1 MAELEVRARFTASV
15 ADAIANLKALE
26 KQVSSVNDQS
36 EKTGGGMARM
46 LGSITKFGTIGV
58 AALGSMAT
66 AAGVMGIKTAAANEQ
81 ALISFETLLGSA
93 GKAKVMFEDLQ
104 KFAATTPFEF
114 PQLRDAASK
123 LLTTGVAADRV
134 IPIMTALGDSTSA
147 MGTGAEGIQRA
158 VYALQQMNT
167 AGKVT
172 GQDMMQLASAG
183 VPIWDALAG
192 SIGKSVP
199 EVRKLASEGALVAN
213 DVMTAIETYAG
224 PAMSRV
230 KGMMEVQSQS
240 MMGLMSTL
248 KDTIGIELGKMM
260 QPAADE
266 LKKAL
271 PTLITMV
278 SETLTAIGP
287 SINKLVSGI
296 FGTLQKLLPLLT
308 PIFIGIGELVAA
320 MMEGISLALD
330 MILPYVSQLA
340 PAFSNLA
347 KIVRNLFTAFAP
359 IVGML
364 VATFAPI
371 IVSLISTV
379 ASLSGMFGL
388 LTQHMNIM
396 KPILITLVG
405 LFVAYKTVQMALK
418 AADMVKYFYNNVKA
432 LIMMVQTQGLLNAV
446 TMLFPGIWLALAI
459 MAVVAAIIIMYKNWE
474 WIWDKLKMIWN
485 GLVTL
490 VQGAI
495 NLVLGY
501 WEWWINKIIDGV
513 NLIIKAWNKLPFN
526 DDIEPLKHVN
536 MELDITGAKLDR
548 AKKSADNMKSALYG
562 SADAAERAASKTF
575 DVASALAAVKNAERL
590 LEGGITPAAVGT
602 TPPVGGGGSGGGANK
617 VVEEAKKRLDAL
629 KKSMD
634 DVTKSAL
641 EFGQALGDSV
651 NNALGIK
658 TVFSAD
664 KAKASLEGFAQKI
677 AGVKKVTPA
686 LVTEFEKLNK
696 SIGDDLVA
704 ALNSAKKQ
712 LDDAKAKFEDF
723 KKSVGNAIAGVF
735 GTLGSAYQQMTES
748 QKAFKAAQSETVK
761 MSELLTKTQ
770 EKEVDARDALNKLMT
785 DPEASP
791 DAVAEAQKRLA
802 DAIKDTTIATE
813 ALAKASSDEATAG
826 GEAKKSFLERM
837 KEQAEAGVKFADQI
851 KKLISM
857 GLSEG
862 ALQQVL
868 ASGSEAGGKIAQ
880 ELIDGGT
887 AIIDQTNSLIQSAQS
902 AADEVG
908 GLAASRWYQ
917 AGVDNAQSQIDGLVA
932 QVEELTP
939 LVMAAMDALAEKMKR
954 QAVIDIKISKTQFK
968 VDVFVTK
975 HIKEIITSQTINVSK
990 IDGARAAGGPVK
1002 AGGSY
1007 LVGENGPELF
1017 SPNSSGN
1024 ITPNGAGSTVN
1035 ITVNAGMGANG
1046 ADIGDEI
1053 VNALRKYQ
1061 KRNGSLPFSVA

>member
-26 KQVSSVNDQS
+26 KQVSAVNDSS

-46 LGSITKFGTIGV
+46 LGSVTKFGTIGV

-147 MGTGAEGIQRA
+147 MGTGAEGISRA

-183 VPIWDALAG
+183 IPIWDALAG

-330 MILPYVSQLA
+330 MVLPYISQIA

-347 KIVRNLFTAFAP
+347 KIVRNLFTALAP
-359 IVGML
+359 VVSML

-371 IVSLISTV
+371 IVSLIGMV
-379 ASLSGMFGL
+379 ATLSGVFAG

-418 AADMVKYFYNNVKA
+418 AADMVKYWYNNIKA
-432 LIMMVQTQGLLNAV
+432 LVMMVQTQGLLNAV

-459 MAVVAAIIIMYKNWE
+459 AAVVAAIILMYKNWE

-501 WEWWINKIIDGV
+501 WEFWINKIIDGV
-513 NLIIKAWNKLPFN
+513 NLIIKAWNKLPFKS
-526 DDIEPLKHVN
+526 DIPTLDHVN
-536 MELDITGAKLDR
+536 MQLDITGAKLDR
-548 AKKSADNMKSALYG
+548 NATAAQKVTTAMHG
-562 SADAAERAASKTF
+562 TADAAERAAKRTL
-575 DVASALAAVKNAERL
+575 DVLGALQAVKNAERL
-590 LEGGITPAAVGT
+590 LEGSITPAAVTT
-602 TPPVGGGGSGGGANK
+602 TPGAGAGSGSGGANK
-617 VVEEAKKRLDAL
+617 VVEAAKKRLDGL
-629 KKSMD
+629 KKSME

-641 EFGQALGDSV
+641 EFGQALGESV
-651 NNALGIK
+651 NNALGVK

-712 LDDAKAKFEDF
+712 LDDAKAKFDDF

-735 GTLGSAYQQMTES
+735 GTLGSAYESMTKSQNEYKTAQAETVRAQEALNNATES
-748 QKAFKAAQSETVK
+748 SA
-761 MSELLTKTQ
+761 EL
-770 EKEVDARDALNKLMT
+770 VD
-785 DPEASP
+785 
-791 DAVAEAQKRLA
+791 
-802 DAIKDTTIATE
+802 
-813 ALAKASSDEATAG
+813 ALAKAQAREALAAQEAG
-826 GEAKKSFLERM
+826 KSFLERM
-837 KEQAEAGVKFADQI
+837 KEQAEAGQKFAEQI

-868 ASGSEAGGKIAQ
+868 ASGSEAGGKIAE
-880 ELIDGGT
+880 ELIAGGT

-932 QVEELTP
+932 QVAELTP
-939 LVMAAMDALAEKMKR
+939 LVMAAMDTLAEKMKR
-954 QAVIDIKISKTQFK
+954 QAVIDIKISKSQFK

-975 HIKEIITSQTINVSK
+975 HIKEIITSQTINVGK
-990 IDGARAAGGPVK
+990 IDGARAAGGPVR
-1002 AGGSY
+1002 AGGTY

-1024 ITPNGAGSTVN
+1024 ITPNGVGGTVN

-1046 ADIGDEI
+1046 ADIGDQI
-1053 VNALRKYQ
+1053 VDALKRYQ
-1061 KRNGSLPFSVA
+1061 RRNGALPLQVS